1 MKKMTVPLLRKYT
14 HFMKFNYQ
22 IMGEYLEKYRLLTVC
37 VVFSL
42 IFSGCTVY
50 KKDIAQGNKLEIEQV
65 NSLKVGMTR
74 QKVQQI
80 LGTPLLQDIFNQQ
93 RSDYVHRHVSKTGE
107 IEQEVLT
114 VFYNASN
121 QLLSWSG
128 VGLPSSTDAVTV
140 PNQKQDLFSEVSAAN
155 KPLQVMPVISIP
167 TPVAVVANKIKTV
180 EQQSQP
186 SPVEP
191 LIKNKIEAWQRAW
204 QAKLLPQYASLYA
217 DGYVATAGSH
227 ELWLK
232 QRQNMFDISGDI
244 LVLNITD
251 MKIIQTNDDEVR
263 ATFTQQYQS
272 NILKETGTKQ
282 LYFQRFGDEWKI
294 VAERFFKAK

>member
-1 MKKMTVPLLRKYT
+1 MKKTTVPLLRKYT
-14 HFMKFNYQ
+14 HFMKFNRQ
-22 IMGEYLEKYRLLTVC
+22 FTREYLKKYRLLTVYI
-37 VVFSL
+37 VLGLVL
-42 IFSGCTVY
+42 SGCSVY
-50 KKDIAQGNKLEIEQV
+50 KKDIAQGNKLEAEQV
-65 NSLKVGMTR
+65 NILKIGMTR

-93 RSDYVHRHVSKTGE
+93 RCDYVYRYVSKIGK
-107 IEQEVLT
+107 IEQQVLT
-114 VFYNASN
+114 VFYDTNN
-121 QLLSWSG
+121 QLLRWNG
-128 VGLPSSTDAVTV
+128 VGLPSSTEAAS
-140 PNQKQDLFSEVSAAN
+140 NQKQILISDVLSVN
-155 KPLQVMPVISIP
+155 KPAQIIPVTMPILTVV
-167 TPVAVVANKIKTV
+167 PVVVNKIDST

-186 SPVEP
+186 SPIEP

-204 QAKLLPQYASLYA
+204 QAKLLPQYTALYA

-244 LVLNITD
+244 LVLNIAD
-251 MKIIQTNDDEVR
+251 VKIIQTNNNEVR

-272 NILKETGTKQ
+272 TILKETGTKQ